1 MIKKDDTL
9 QLTIEDI
16 GSDGEG
22 IGHIDL
28 TAGSYD
34 EPQRRYTIFVKDTV
48 IGDVVTVKIMKA
60 LQSFAYAK
68 LVSIDK
74 PSPDRVEPKCP
85 IAAQCGGC
93 QIQALDYNK
102 QLEFKQKKVMND
114 LVRIGGFD
122 ESLIREITD
131 PIIGM
136 EDPYC
141 YRNKEQV
148 PVGTDKDGNPVTGF
162 YASHTHSIVPMTS
175 CAIGD
180 PENDLILNTILDYM
194 KAENVPAYDE
204 KTGTGLLRHILIR
217 SGVYSRE
224 VMICLV
230 VNGDSLPSE
239 NKLVELLRVLPF
251 VTSISINTNKSRG
264 NVILGRK
271 LRVLWGEESIVD
283 TLHVYKVE
291 YEESTRNPAAS
302 LHDDSAASGNDTS
315 GIDASRTAHFIPTGE
330 AVNFRISPLSFYQV
344 NPKQTEKLYS
354 IVLEYCKL
362 NGHETAWDLYCGI
375 GTISLF
381 LAKHAKEV
389 YGVESVEDAV
399 RDARNNARLNNI
411 ENVEFETGRAEDVLP
426 AYVDRHK
433 SEHRKHPVDVIV
445 VDPPRKGL
453 DDVTIGVMLAMAPP
467 RIVYV
472 SCDPATM
479 SRDLKKLTAA
489 QKDAAG
495 NKYSYKLQR
504 VQPVDQFGHTVH
516 VETVVLLT
524 REV

>member
-148 PVGTDKDGNPVTGF
+148 PVGTDKDSNPVTGF

>member
-1 MIKKDDTL
+1 
-9 QLTIEDI
+9 
-16 GSDGEG
+16 
-22 IGHIDL
+22 
-28 TAGSYD
+28 
-34 EPQRRYTIFVKDTV
+34 
-48 IGDVVTVKIMKA
+48 
-60 LQSFAYAK
+60 
-68 LVSIDK
+68 
-74 PSPDRVEPKCP
+74 
-85 IAAQCGGC
+85 
-93 QIQALDYNK
+93 
-102 QLEFKQKKVMND
+102 
-114 LVRIGGFD
+114 
-122 ESLIREITD
+122 
-131 PIIGM
+131 
-136 EDPYC
+136 
-141 YRNKEQV
+141 
-148 PVGTDKDGNPVTGF
+148 
-162 YASHTHSIVPMTS
+162 MTS

-194 KAENVPAYDE
+194 KAENVPSYDE

-516 VETVVLLT
+516 VETVVLMS
-524 REV
+524 RVEGK

>member
-1 MIKKDDTL
+1 MKKDDVL

-28 TAGSYD
+28 SAGSYD
-34 EPQRRYTIFVKDTV
+34 EPQRRYTIFVKDAV

-122 ESLIREITD
+122 ESLISEITD

-194 KAENVPAYDE
+194 KAENVPSYDE

-239 NKLVELLRVLPF
+239 EKLVELLRVLPF

-283 TLHVYKVE
+283 TLHIYKVE
-291 YEESTRNPAAS
+291 YEE
-302 LHDDSAASGNDTS
+302 
-315 GIDASRTAHFIPTGE
+315 TAHFIPTGE

-354 IVLEYCKL
+354 IVLEYCRL

-411 ENVEFETGRAEDVLP
+411 ENVEFETGRAEDVMP

-516 VETVVLLT
+516 VETVVLMS
-524 REV
+524 RVEGK

>member
-516 VETVVLLT
+516 VETVALLT